1 MKSIIGRKMGM
12 TEVFAADGTMYPVT
26 VIEVLPNVVVA
37 KKTTEKD
44 GYEALQ
50 VGYEDK
56 AERHTNKCELGI
68 YKKAKV
74 SPKAHLY
81 ELKGDEIYAKN
92 VGETV
97 TCEIFKAGD
106 VIDVV
111 GTTKGHG
118 YSGTI
123 KKYHHIIGPKG
134 HGSGY
139 HRQIGSLANNGRTN
153 NRVIPGK
160 TMSGHWGPEQ
170 ATIENVTIVESNPE
184 KGYILV
190 KGGVPGAKKSI
201 VLLRSPVLAQFH
213 KPVVKPL
220 VDIPAKEAAEKASAE
235 AAKKAAEEAAAQKAA
250 EEAAKKEAEETAK
263 KEAEAEAEKA
273 KEAAAAPKA
282 EEQPAAKPA
291 DAPKADAKKGE

>member
-26 VIEVLPNVVVA
+26 VIEVLPNVVIS
-37 KKTTEKD
+37 KKTKDKD

-68 YKKAKV
+68 YKKANV

-81 ELKGDEIYAKN
+81 ELKGEEIYSKN
-92 VGETV
+92 IGESLTADL
-97 TCEIFKAGD
+97 FKAGD
-106 VIDVV
+106 VVDAI

-118 YSGTI
+118 YTGTI
-123 KKYHHIIGPKG
+123 KKYGHTIGPKG

-170 ATIENVTIVESNPE
+170 ATILNLLVVESNVE
-184 KGYILV
+184 KGYILI
-190 KGGVPGAKKSI
+190 KGCVPGPKKSI
-201 VLLRSPVLAQFH
+201 VMLRSAVLTQSH
-213 KPVVKPL
+213 KQSVKPIL
-220 VDIPAKEAAEKASAE
+220 DVKAKEEAEKKAALEAEAKAKADAE
-235 AAKKAAEEAAAQKAA
+235 AAKKAEADKKAA
-250 EEAAKKEAEETAK
+250 EAAK
-263 KEAEAEAEKA
+263 
-273 KEAAAAPKA
+273 AAAPKA
-282 EEQPAAKPA
+282 EAKPAEAKVEEKPA
-291 DAPKADAKKGE
+291 DAPIAPASK